1 MVNHSVLG
9 AKGKKHCLEYLFFD
23 GALYEVFYIKIW
35 FKCEVPLL
43 FFQIKTMIYRKKNNR
58 KKYEKILNYMLTYM
72 TSHAVWVDE
81 VMGVMVSIK
90 KSIKTKTYW
99 KNSFLK

>member
-1 MVNHSVLG
+1 MWSTTLIFSNKNHDL
-9 AKGKKHCLEYLFFD
+9 
-23 GALYEVFYIKIW
+23 
-35 FKCEVPLL
+35 
-43 FFQIKTMIYRKKNNR
+43 QKKNNT